1 MKSYVTLHPPLKET
15 KSSLILSGQ
24 LSDYSLLIVLYQ
36 IIVYLLGKRVAIQ
49 HVKYVFLDVMFSVT
63 VVIHSLQV
71 ADRRMKV

>member
-24 LSDYSLLIVLYQ
+24 LSDYSLLIVSYQ
-36 IIVYLLGKRVAIQ
+36 IIVCLLGKRIAIQ

>member
-36 IIVYLLGKRVAIQ
+36 IIVYLLGKRIAIQ